1 MRLYRQELIQVAAV
15 VVAMIEDLDY
25 GIADSSK
32 TLTADRPKTTQSK
45 RTQTAPIL
53 AQIFE
58 ERQNQDAKWGPQHH
72 APEMW
77 LTILMEE
84 VGEAAQAYLHE
95 VEAADES

>member
-1 MRLYRQELIQVAAV
+1 MNYRSELIQTAAV

-25 GIADSSK
+25 GEANSSK
-32 TLTADRPKTTQSK
+32 TLTADRPKSTQSK

-53 AQIFE
+53 SEIFE

-84 VGEAAQAYLHE
+84 MGEAAQAYLHE
-95 VEAADES
+95 IEATDDS